1 MAPHSALRWRWLAMA
16 IIAVVEML
24 AVVSGATNAVVP
36 TCRVVN
42 ATQGRHVAPDSG
54 ESLTTAIAEAVP
66 GDELTVTGTCTGTYT
81 LDKSLTLTGLATKK
95 FPIPTLDGGHAG
107 TTLTV
112 DPAVTA
118 TVTNLALTGGTGQ
131 GDIERDAGGI
141 YNRGTLT
148 LIRANVIGNVANR
161 GIGGGILNSASAT
174 LILQGFS
181 VVSGNSAEH
190 GGGIFNS
197 GTGTV
202 IIRESSI
209 VSGNTASDFGGGI
222 ESFGTLTIDSS
233 SVTGNNAQF
242 YGGAISNGGSVVLRS
257 AAVSNN
263 TVTYDAAGIYNGGGT
278 VTLESSTVSGNMGS
292 GSGGGIYNRSG
303 AVTVTSSTLSQN
315 MSGNGGGIY
324 NGTSNATLTLSSSV
338 VSGNTGYANGGGIYN
353 DAGIVNIQNSSTV
366 TGNTAFF
373 SGGGIYNSSG
383 LVNLS
388 SSLVSG
394 NIPDNCIGVVG
405 C

>member
-1 MAPHSALRWRWLAMA
+1 MAPHSALRWRWLAIA
-16 IIAVVEML
+16 TIAVVEML
-24 AVVSGATNAVVP
+24 AVVSGAANAVAP

-42 ATQGRHVAPDSG
+42 ATQGRHFPPDSG
-54 ESLTTAIAEAVP
+54 ESLTTAISEAVP

-81 LDKSLTLTGLATKK
+81 LDKGLTLTGLATRR

-112 DPAVTA
+112 NPDVTA

-141 YNRGTLT
+141 YNQGKLT
-148 LIRANVIGNVANR
+148 LIRVNVIGNVANR

-174 LILQGFS
+174 VILQGFS

-202 IIRESSI
+202 IVRESSI

-222 ESFGTLTIDSS
+222 ESFGTLTIDAS

-242 YGGAISNGGSVVLRS
+242 YGGAINNGGTVVLRS
-257 AAVSNN
+257 ATVSNN

-278 VTLESSTVSGNMGS
+278 VTLDSSTVSGNMGS

-303 AVTVTSSTLSQN
+303 VVTVNSSTLSQN

-324 NGTSNATLTLSSSV
+324 NGTSNATLTLTSSV
-338 VSGNTGYANGGGIYN
+338 VSGNTGHANGGGIYN
-353 DAGIVNIQNSSTV
+353 DAGIANIQNSSAV
-366 TGNTAFF
+366 TGNTAFV
-373 SGGGIYNSSG
+373 SGGGIYNSTG

-394 NIPDNCIGVVG
+394 NTPDNCVGVVG